1 MASRQKGAPRA
12 RFLAFYDIYF
22 KFGHA
27 GEDAKTDQSD
37 AVGAEAGRRRRPKK
51 SRRFETRHARFAQ
64 ENAQGGSEPVET
76 LSTADGAVMEF
87 ADGALDFPELLRRR
101 GLHPSPPALSKI
113 DTAMPGAEPPPL
125 TKATTILAFKFAD
138 GVLVAGDRRATAGN
152 LVVSDRADKVLEI
165 DRFSLMAIAGVPA
178 TAWEMARVLEH
189 SFQFYRRSQLQEMS
203 LDGKV
208 RALSKL
214 LRDNLGF
221 VMQGVGIVVPIFAT
235 FDKAQRMA
243 RLYFYDA
250 MGAQFEAADFAA
262 TGSGSHSVR
271 SILHYENTWGKRKLR
286 DLPKGEAVV
295 LALRALDTAAES
307 DTATGGVDRRG
318 ASYPIVKIVAESGLS
333 TLPDDELARLYK
345 TKIS

>member
-1 MASRQKGAPRA
+1 MNPALPGQVPQVP
-12 RFLAFYDIYF
+12 LA
-22 KFGHA
+22 
-27 GEDAKTDQSD
+27 
-37 AVGAEAGRRRRPKK
+37 AVAAE
-51 SRRFETRHARFAQ
+51 
-64 ENAQGGSEPVET
+64 
-76 LSTADGAVMEF
+76 
-87 ADGALDFPELLRRR
+87 DFPSLLRRMALIQPAA
-101 GLHPSPPALSKI
+101 GQAALHPALSNPAPMP
-113 DTAMPGAEPPPL
+113 TAGTAPVA
-125 TKATTILAFKFAD
+125 THATTILAFKYAE

-152 LVVSDRADKVLEI
+152 LVVYDRADKVIEI
-165 DRFSLMAIAGVPA
+165 DKHSLMAIAGVPA

-221 VMQGVGIVVPIFAT
+221 VLQGVGVVVPIFAT
-235 FDKAQRMA
+235 YDQEAAQP

-262 TGSGSHSVR
+262 TGSGSGAVR
-271 SILHYENTWGKRKLR
+271 SILYYENTWGRRTLIKL
-286 DLPKGEAVV
+286 KQEEAVL

-318 ASYPIVKIVAESGLS
+318 RVFPVVKLINKEGVA
-333 TLPDDELARLYK
+333 TLNEKHLARLFK
-345 TKIS
+345 KHVA